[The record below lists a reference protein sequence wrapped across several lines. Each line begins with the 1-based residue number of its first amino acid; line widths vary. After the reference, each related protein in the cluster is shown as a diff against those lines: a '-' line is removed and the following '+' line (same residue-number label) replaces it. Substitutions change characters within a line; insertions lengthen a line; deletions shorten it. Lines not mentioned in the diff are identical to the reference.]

1 LPIARLERRSHS
13 VIHLAVHSLAIAL
26 ALLAVA
32 AVGCDEPSR
41 TPGDGAA
48 KNLVE
53 QIPGFIVWESNRSG
67 DWRIWMRRLDGSGLR
82 QLTPDEEARQHFAP
96 HLSPDG
102 RHLVY
107 LSQRTGTSAY
117 RMWENSDSV
126 LRLLRIEDGHDE
138 PLVKGARSYREDRA
152 AVWLD
157 SREVIYIAP
166 DGTTRSIDILSRK
179 QRVIQ
184 RKKQDQFG
192 YLVDPTLTWAT
203 TGRPG
208 FARLNRRAKRVAPAR
223 ILSGCQPYFSRDGRF
238 GFWVNKQGGPVR
250 RVDLRTSETAD
261 IVTAKDVRLPEG
273 FRYVYFPMLSAGQDL
288 LAYAASDG
296 NHHHFRADYEV
307 FVAPVD
313 PDTLQLSGQPV
324 RYTFDPG
331 TDRFPDVFESGAE
344 LGRHR
349 GEAPY
354 VLRLRAPDDAAGW
367 SWDFGDDAT
376 ATGKTGEHTYAET
389 GVYTV
394 TARRGDTVLTGKVR
408 ADPGGPPRPLRTT
421 VGFDHNQVRVHFD
434 EPVVIDDARFR
445 FERAGPAGL
454 ARLEPGSQSVIIRA
468 PRPIDQADVL
478 IIEGVRDTAL
488 KPNRLEQARVPVE
501 PHDWPSRRDA
511 MTLAWS
517 TGDRQ
522 VIILDRETGL
532 ERSDEAV
539 AHGRARLDHH
549 YRMDVSGG
557 RFQIHGQSD
566 LGKGLSDAFALE
578 LTLEPDRL
586 EATEPG
592 VVAGMGHRDDRINFL
607 LLQEGSTLVLQL
619 RTSDTPESGARIPL
633 GQLNGPGPHHLI
645 VTYTA
650 GKLAAYLDGEPMAVE
665 TPVSGT
671 LRGWSEGL
679 PLVIGAAPGGGRP
692 WHGVVEGVALYGHF
706 VSPDEARRNAIGYA
720 ERREQRNAVDPLR
733 VLVRRRAL
741 SRTPTPEEI
750 TPYREGLVVHEYDV
764 LDVRQGEL
772 GEDVI
777 RVAHFAVQGGDAR
790 EIAGPGLDPIIE
802 LELES
807 FDENPQVQDI
817 YQADDLELDLDV
829 PLYLDVG
836 P

>member
-1 LPIARLERRSHS
+1 VPAI
-13 VIHLAVHSLAIAL
+13 AIAL
-26 ALLAVA
+26 LLLAGVG
-32 AVGCDEPSR
+32 VGCDEVVR
-41 TPGDGAA
+41 TSNGEASKGH
-48 KNLVE
+48 VE
-53 QIPGFIVWESNRSG
+53 QNPGFVVWESNRSG
-67 DWRIWMRRLDGSGLR
+67 DWRIWMRHLDGSGLR
-82 QLTPDEEARQHFAP
+82 QLTADEEARQHFAP

-102 RHLVY
+102 RHMVY

-117 RMWENSDSV
+117 RMWENSGSV
-126 LRLLRIEDGHDE
+126 LRLLRISDGHDE

-157 SREVIYIAP
+157 SRELIYIAP
-166 DGTTRSIDILSRK
+166 NGTTRSIDILSRK

-184 RKKQDQFG
+184 RKKQDAHG
-192 YLVDPTLTWAT
+192 YLMDPTLTWAT

-208 FARLNRRAKRVAPAR
+208 FSRLNRRAKRVAPAR

-250 RVDLRTSETAD
+250 RVDLRTSETTD
-261 IVTAKDVRLPEG
+261 MVPRKDPRLPKG
-273 FRYVYFPMLSAGQDL
+273 WRYVYFPMVSPGQDL
-288 LAYAASDG
+288 LAYGASNG
-296 NHHHFRADYEV
+296 EHHHFRADYEI
-307 FVAPVD
+307 FVAPID
-313 PDTLQLSGQPV
+313 PDTLMLSGPPV

-331 TDRFPDVFESGAE
+331 TDRFPDIFESGAE

-354 VLRLRAPDDAAGW
+354 VLRLRAPDDDAGW
-367 SWDFGDDAT
+367 SWDFGDGTT
-376 ATGKTGEHTYAET
+376 ATGKTGEHTYLET
-389 GVYTV
+389 GIYTV
-394 TARRGDTVLTGKVR
+394 TARRGNTVLTGKVR
-408 ADPGGPPRPLRTT
+408 ADPGGPPRPLRAT
-421 VGFDHNQVRVHFD
+421 VGFDHNQIRVHFD

-445 FERAGPAGL
+445 FERIGPAGL

-511 MTLAWS
+511 MILAWS

-532 ERSDEAV
+532 ERTDEAV
-539 AHGRARLDHH
+539 AQGRARLDHY

-557 RFQIHGQSD
+557 RFEIQGQID
-566 LGKGLSDAFALE
+566 LGKGGSDAFALE

-586 EATEPG
+586 DDAATG
-592 VVAGMGHRDDRINFL
+592 FVAGMGHDDDRINFR
-607 LLQEGSTLVLQL
+607 LLQEGSMLVLQL
-619 RTSDTPESGARIPL
+619 RTSETPESGVRIPL
-633 GQLNGPGPHHLI
+633 GSLPGPGPHHLI
-645 VTYTA
+645 VTYGT
-650 GKLAAYLDGEPMAVE
+650 GNLAAYLNGEPMAVE
-665 TPVSGT
+665 TQVTGT
-671 LRGWSEGL
+671 LKVWSDGL
-679 PLVIGAAPGGGRP
+679 PLMIGAGRGDDPP

-706 VSPDEARRNAIGYA
+706 VSPDEARRNAVGYA
-720 ERREQRNAVDPLR
+720 ERREERNAVDPLR
-733 VLVRRRAL
+733 VVVRRRAL

-750 TPYREGLVVHEYDV
+750 TPYREGLVLHEYDV

-772 GEDVI
+772 GEDRI
-777 RVAHFAVQGGDAR
+777 RVAHYAVQGGLAR
-790 EIAGPGLDPIIE
+790 EIAGPGLDPILE
-802 LELES
+802 LQLES